1 MEVFCARLPMKA
13 RFFMRVLVTC
23 GPTYEPLDQV
33 RRLTNFS
40 AGKLGL
46 ELGNFLTDRG
56 HETVLLQG
64 YYSTYRKPSRASQV
78 IGFTTTDNLLLRF
91 RELAPLGFDAVF
103 HAAAVSDFQF
113 GKVFRQIRDGTLET
127 LSAGKYSTRSGTL
140 LTELLPAPKIIS
152 ELRSLYPSAKLF
164 GWKFEV
170 DGTREQAL
178 ASGEKQ
184 IRDNRTDYCVVN
196 GPAYGEGY
204 GVVDATGMAEHL
216 PLVEDLYEKLAQI
229 LSA

>member
-1 MEVFCARLPMKA
+1 
-13 RFFMRVLVTC
+13 MRVLVTC

-40 AGKLGL
+40 TGRLGL
-46 ELGNFLTDRG
+46 ELGNFLAAKG
-56 HETVLLQG
+56 HEVTLLQG
-64 YYSTYRKPSRASQV
+64 YYSTWRKTSTASQV

-91 RELAPLGFDAVF
+91 RELASSSFNAIF

-113 GKVFRQIRDGTLET
+113 GKVFRKNHEAGLEPVA
-127 LSAGKYSTRSGTL
+127 SGKFSTRQGPL
-140 LTELLPAPKIIS
+140 LAELLPTPKIIS
-152 ELRSLYPSAKLF
+152 ELRSLYPAAQIF

-170 DGTREQAL
+170 DGSREDAI
-178 ASGEKQ
+178 ASGKKQ
-184 IRDNRTDYCVVN
+184 IEENQTNFCVVN

-204 GVVDATGMAEHL
+204 GLLNATGILEEF
-216 PLVEDLYEKLAQI
+216 PLVENLYEKLAQL